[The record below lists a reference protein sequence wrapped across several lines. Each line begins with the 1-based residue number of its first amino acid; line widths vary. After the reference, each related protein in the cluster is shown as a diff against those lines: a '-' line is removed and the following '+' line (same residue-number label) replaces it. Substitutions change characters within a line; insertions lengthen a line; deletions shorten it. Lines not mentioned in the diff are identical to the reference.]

1 MKTWALE
8 EVANYYKETGQK
20 FPKILGRGMTDRN
33 KLEKTYALAEVH
45 LENLPALL
53 AYCEPG
59 DRTEAQL
66 LKAKLELERFLD
78 GVAAI
83 SEMPKQAPKHRDLLL
98 EKFFSAQDI
107 VLEVKAQIDT
117 FGQLTKS
124 PLGSYPQPKD
134 TAF

>member
-1 MKTWALE
+1 MKTLALE

-20 FPKILGRGMTDRN
+20 FPKRLQRGMADKD
-33 KLEKTYALAEVH
+33 KLEKTYALAEAH
-45 LENLPALL
+45 LDYLPGLL

-59 DRTEAQL
+59 DLTEAQL
-66 LKAKLELERFLD
+66 LKAKLELERFLE

-98 EKFFSAQDI
+98 EKFFTAQDI

-117 FGQLTKS
+117 FGRITKS
-124 PLGSYPQPKD
+124 PLESYPQAKD
-134 TAF
+134 TPF